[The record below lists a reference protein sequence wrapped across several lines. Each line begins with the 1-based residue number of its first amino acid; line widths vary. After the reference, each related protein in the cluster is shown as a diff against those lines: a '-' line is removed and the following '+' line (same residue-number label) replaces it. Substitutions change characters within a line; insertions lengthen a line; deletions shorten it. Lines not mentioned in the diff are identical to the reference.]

1 MAAIADCILSKRRIA
16 VEAVRIEDRANIT
29 ERMSRDGGDL
39 RLGALHEREP
49 RLRPKKLRLG
59 RLMSYGFAR
68 LRLEWPGGSGAHFH
82 LSDGPGNEG
91 PLGGD

>member
-49 RLRPKKLRLG
+49 RLRPKN
-59 RLMSYGFAR
+59 
-68 LRLEWPGGSGAHFH
+68 GSVG
-82 LSDGPGNEG
+82 
-91 PLGGD
+91 

>member
-1 MAAIADCILSKRRIA
+1 VAAIADCILSKRRIV

-59 RLMSYGFAR
+59 TLMPYGFAR
-68 LRLEWPGGSGAHFH
+68 LRLQWPI
-82 LSDGPGNEG
+82 LPG
-91 PLGGD
+91 LGHISIYRMDPATRGR